1 MEGKKLGG
9 MLESARSIIK
19 QSKADNNP
27 WNWAVDQTKPLCD
40 AANNV
45 QSVDDT
51 FQEHVKTSTLSMAKL
66 LKGDDALSWL
76 TAHHTE
82 ILKAIEDVGRQLGE
96 MTAMHFAKLKARAVV
111 VKDKE
116 EKPQARKKAKKA

>member
-9 MLESARSIIK
+9 MLEQARSIIK
-19 QSKADNNP
+19 QSKIEINP
-27 WNWAVDQTKPLCD
+27 WNWAVDQTKPLSD

-76 TAHHTE
+76 TTHHTD
-82 ILKAIEDVGRQLGE
+82 IVKAIEEVGRPLGE
-96 MTAMHFAKLKARAVV
+96 INSMHLAKLKARAVTNAT
-111 VKDKE
+111 
-116 EKPQARKKAKKA
+116 PARKKLKKD